1 KHEPQDIRFWVGQ
14 DIYKTNEAGSN
25 TKQIVGTY
33 GYMSPEYAMEGIFSE
48 KSDVYSF
55 GVMVLRVVS
64 GQKNSSHFE
73 FDRALNLVGYAWELW
88 KHGGALELMDP
99 ALSDSCFKQY
109 QVLRCIT
116 LSLLCVEDN
125 PLDRPTMSDVISVLN
140 GEMQLA
146 LPKQPAF
153 STGIRIVETNIESKD
168 VEIYSL
174 NGLTMSTMDGR

>member
-1 KHEPQDIRFWVGQ
+1 
-14 DIYKTNEAGSN
+14 
-25 TKQIVGTY
+25 
-33 GYMSPEYAMEGIFSE
+33 MSPEYAMEGIFSE

-109 QVLRCIT
+109 QVLRCST